1 MNPVSAVSLKV
12 IAWLLSGIS
21 PGSQC
26 PAAWQRAFSVTWW
39 SLDISSCP
47 GLCEEHPVVLWY
59 TEGAYYSAVKVLW
72 FIFSLCFCV
81 GNALL
86 LFSHLEI
93 AFNACQV
100 NQRCKYECSFTEPKQ
115 AMYLRGVTKH
125 KSKERKIALHLSEVQ
140 DGCTGLA
147 AAACLSTH
155 AEGDHCVDGQTTLNG
170 NISGLPSVWLW
181 RCTSIYLLR
190 LACGRPQAGKQLFC
204 HDVSPHGEN
213 QVSPLLP
220 KHFSCLCSPCNPS
233 ISWVTTAAP
242 SQEPPRPSYPST
254 HFPME
259 VKPMSF
265 DMEETML
272 WCRELQRRKRV
283 SCWRQLPCSSF
294 HKSGNSSSV
303 NGPCGSG
310 FCLSQEPE
318 VDPFEE

>member
-72 FIFSLCFCV
+72 FIFSLCICV

-155 AEGDHCVDGQTTLNG
+155 AEGDHCVDGQTTLNE

-181 RCTSIYLLR
+181 RCKPCIAHLYISSGWHVGDHR
-190 LACGRPQAGKQLFC
+190 QANNCFVMMFPPMEKTR
-204 HDVSPHGEN
+204 SPHYCPSTSLAYVALVTPLSLGLQQLHPVRNHPGLVILPPTSQWKLNQWALTWRRLCFDAGNCRGEN
-213 QVSPLLP
+213 MFHAEGSCHAVASTRVEILVQSMGHVAQVSVSL
-220 KHFSCLCSPCNPS
+220 K
-233 ISWVTTAAP
+233 
-242 SQEPPRPSYPST
+242 SQ
-254 HFPME
+254 
-259 VKPMSF
+259 K
-265 DMEETML
+265 
-272 WCRELQRRKRV
+272 
-283 SCWRQLPCSSF
+283 
-294 HKSGNSSSV
+294 
-303 NGPCGSG
+303 
-310 FCLSQEPE
+310 
-318 VDPFEE
+318 